1 MAENNNESINMQFI
15 EAIENGN
22 TELVKELL
30 ADPRIDI
37 NFKTKKG
44 EMTPLMYACS
54 GFDNEEIVKLLL
66 AVPGI
71 DVNLTSKNF
80 GSDNEQGPTAL
91 YWAIQEGNTKIV
103 KLLLAVPGIKLI
115 SSTYTPLLLAVFR
128 KNVDIARMLLI
139 AGANTK
145 VRGGRNIIDYALG
158 NAMQELLLAPS
169 ATLMIGKTNR
179 GVIDIPDDNKTNG
192 IDLDDITDGEIIVR
206 IKQFG
211 KDFFYR
217 LENWKNFMND
227 RLKNYPREPIK
238 NPANREIVTADQID
252 IFTAHIVPKVNNAP
266 VVGSKRPRPANLRGG
281 TRRRR
286 TTRRAKKQKRS
297 TRRRR

>member
-80 GSDNEQGPTAL
+80 GSDCS
-91 YWAIQEGNTKIV
+91 IC
-103 KLLLAVPGIKLI
+103 
-115 SSTYTPLLLAVFR
+115 R
-128 KNVDIARMLLI
+128 
-139 AGANTK
+139 
-145 VRGGRNIIDYALG
+145 
-158 NAMQELLLAPS
+158 
-169 ATLMIGKTNR
+169 
-179 GVIDIPDDNKTNG
+179 
-192 IDLDDITDGEIIVR
+192 
-206 IKQFG
+206 
-211 KDFFYR
+211 
-217 LENWKNFMND
+217 
-227 RLKNYPREPIK
+227 
-238 NPANREIVTADQID
+238 
-252 IFTAHIVPKVNNAP
+252 
-266 VVGSKRPRPANLRGG
+266 
-281 TRRRR
+281 
-286 TTRRAKKQKRS
+286 
-297 TRRRR
+297 